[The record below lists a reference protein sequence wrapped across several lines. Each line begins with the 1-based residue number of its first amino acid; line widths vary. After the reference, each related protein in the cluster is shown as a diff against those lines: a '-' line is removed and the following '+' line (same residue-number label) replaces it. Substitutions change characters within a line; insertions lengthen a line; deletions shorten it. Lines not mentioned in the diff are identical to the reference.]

1 MAEIHIR
8 LVLVNGMI
16 GKMRAKWL
24 MVKGAALTGGGLDL
38 SKALITQ
45 ETLGLYREPGLK
57 PIDKYQALIADKYTL
72 TVDVAIGDA
81 EMNEMKRMINN
92 SDKLRGLKLYKE
104 QKSINLLTP

>member
-1 MAEIHIR
+1 M
-8 LVLVNGMI
+8 VNGKRSGPNWRGI
-16 GKMRAKWL
+16 RSIQGPDHPRDSWAIQGTW
-24 MVKGAALTGGGLDL
+24 VKTH
-38 SKALITQ
+38 
-45 ETLGLYREPGLK
+45 
-57 PIDKYQALIADKYTL
+57 IDKYQALIADKYTL